1 MIKSLVLV
9 LLLQFV
15 PILCHAAAPRVA
27 VIVSSS
33 QSEPGKAGFN
43 LDELAKAYLS
53 LHDHGVE
60 VVLFSPAGG
69 SLPVHA
75 HKDRYAHMQRFKRA
89 TPALAQLAATRPSA
103 QLGQQA
109 FDGVL
114 VIGGDGA
121 ARDLPGDVHVMRF
134 LGAMTQAGKP
144 VAAVCHG
151 VAALLDVSGAD
162 GKPLLRGKTV
172 SAFSNREEALFGKG
186 GSEADRIETRLRERG
201 ADYRQAPAML
211 PYVAQDAQL
220 ITAQNPVSVQLAT
233 RRFMQ
238 LLGLTLKPELHF
250 PDDASMALVARALAS
265 GGAILDTQLHMDK
278 DGHDADWL
286 MLYALYGPSDAY
298 PADMLPHVLALAE
311 TIARHFP
318 HPEVFKG
325 LVSHHLRGND
335 PERARAWLARI
346 ASDYP
351 DFPRGTMEEN
361 IRLAAAMLAAP
372 PATQ

>member
-9 LLLQFV
+9 LLLQLV

-33 QSEPGKAGFN
+33 QPEPGKAGFN

-60 VVLFSPAGG
+60 LVLFSPTGG

-75 HKDRYAHMQRFKRA
+75 HKDRYAHIQRFKGA
-89 TPALAQLAATRPSA
+89 TPALKQLAATRPSA
-103 QLGQQA
+103 QLGQHA

-121 ARDLPGDVHVMRF
+121 ARDLPGDVHVTRF
-134 LGAMTQAGKP
+134 LAAMAQAGKP

-151 VAALLDVSGAD
+151 VAALLDISGAD
-162 GKPLLRGKTV
+162 GKPLLQGRTV

-186 GSEADRIETRLRERG
+186 GSQADRLETRLRARG

-211 PYVAQDAQL
+211 PYVAHDDKL

-238 LLGLTLKPELHF
+238 LLGLTLKPGLHF
-250 PDDASMALVARALAS
+250 PDDASMALVAQALGS

-278 DGHDADWL
+278 AGYDADWL

-298 PADMLPHVLALAE
+298 PADMLPQVVALAE
-311 TIARHFP
+311 TIALHFP
-318 HPEVFKG
+318 HPEVYKG
-325 LVSHHLRGND
+325 LVSHHLRGNA
-335 PERARAWLARI
+335 PERAGAWLARI

-351 DFPRGTMEEN
+351 DFPRGTMEED
-361 IRLAAAMLAAP
+361 IRRAAARLAAP
-372 PATQ
+372 PSTR